1 MNFSNS
7 SLNKGLFERK
17 RFVKEIIK
25 ENLHF
30 EIKEF
35 YLEYLKKGF

>member
-1 MNFSNS
+1 MLFRERLIYEMNFSNS

-17 RFVKEIIK
+17 RFVKEVIK

-30 EIKEF
+30 EIK
-35 YLEYLKKGF
+35 